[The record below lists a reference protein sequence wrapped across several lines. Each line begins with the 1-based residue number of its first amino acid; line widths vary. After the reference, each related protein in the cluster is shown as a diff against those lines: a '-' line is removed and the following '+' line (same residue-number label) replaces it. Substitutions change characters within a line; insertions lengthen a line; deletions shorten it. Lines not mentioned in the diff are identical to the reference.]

1 MPDGGF
7 MEENTGVFSISIECP
22 DGRSLR
28 GSIGTL
34 SGLSPIQEPTV
45 LKDLPFRVRAVFVY
59 CDCSIL
65 FLALDC
71 LVQRSPAGGETELFR
86 ALTGVRR
93 DGIVLGTGCG
103 AARRNCFGL

>member
-1 MPDGGF
+1 
-7 MEENTGVFSISIECP
+7 MEENTGVFSISFLCP

-45 LKDLPFRVRAVFVY
+45 LKDLPGRVRAVLVY

-65 FLALDC
+65 FLALGC
-71 LVQRSPAGGETELFR
+71 LVPFSTACGETGLFR
-86 ALTGVRR
+86 ALTGCSLNFRLSPKTALIDSLF
-93 DGIVLGTGCG
+93 DGTES
-103 AARRNCFGL
+103 